1 MGKEVN
7 QIIDNICDK
16 LGYAASEITPEMARY
31 MIAQSVFGIICSVLI
46 LIASIFGIRMMRKIN
61 DEAVQCV
68 FTILLLFAI
77 FVCVISFFYEGSNL
91 ICWIASPKGSMFEY
105 ILQHMRRF

>member
-31 MIAQSVFGIICSVLI
+31 MIAQSVFGIVCAVLI
-46 LIASIFGIRMMRKIN
+46 LIASIFGIRMVRKVN
-61 DEAVQCV
+61 DEAVRCI
-68 FTILLLFAI
+68 FTIILLFAI
-77 FVCVISFFYEGSNL
+77 LVCGLSLVCDGSKL
-91 ICWIASPKGSMFEY
+91 VGWIASPKGSMFEY
-105 ILQHMRRF
+105 ILRQVSMR